1 MAEPKRKKYV
11 RLTGG
16 NAMWRNEK
24 ETVVITT
31 LQPDRTVIEVS
42 SIPEAALPEVDKAVA
57 DGDLE
62 YIAKPDAKSTGTSNT
77 RRTPLVKNERGS
89 FEWKTDVKG
98 KGSTG
103 KVLNAASY
111 SSRTMGYDNKDPVH
125 QQAFKLLSEAPQN
138 CVPEIQTVMSKLE
151 DKKDRATLMKALLT
165 VETGGHNPSM
175 HPRTAVME
183 YVTDT
188 LADMGI
194 SSPMNV
200 IVSEDRSP
208 VVQDIKPLRVNL

>member
-24 ETVVITT
+24 ETVVIST
-31 LQPDRTVIEVS
+31 LQPDRNVIEVS
-42 SIPEAALPEVDKAVA
+42 SIPEDALFEVDKAVA
-57 DGDLE
+57 DGTLE
-62 YIAKPDAKSTGTSNT
+62 YIAKPDAQRTGNSNT
-77 RRTPLVKNERGS
+77 PNAPLVKNERGS

-103 KVLNAASY
+103 KVLNSASY
-111 SSRTMGYDNKDPVH
+111 SSRTMGYDNEDPVH
-125 QQAFKLLSEAPQN
+125 QQAFKLLSESPQN
-138 CVPEIQTVMSKLE
+138 CVPEMQTVMTKIE
-151 DKKDRATLMKALLT
+151 DKEDRVTLFNALLA

-183 YVTDT
+183 YITDS

-194 SSPMNV
+194 STPMNV
-200 IVSEDRSP
+200 ISSEDDSP
-208 VVQDIKPLRVNL
+208 IVSDLKPLRVNL

>member
-16 NAMWRNEK
+16 NAMWRNER
-24 ETVVITT
+24 ETVVIST

-57 DGDLE
+57 DGTLE
-62 YIAKPDAKSTGTSNT
+62 YIAKPDAKGTGDPKTQ
-77 RRTPLVKNERGS
+77 RTPLVKNERGS

-103 KVLNAASY
+103 KVLNAPSY
-111 SSRTMGYDNKDPVH
+111 SNRTMGYDNEDPVH

-138 CVPEIQTVMSKLE
+138 CVPEMQTVMTTLE
-151 DKKDRATLMKALLT
+151 DKKDRTTLLNALLA

-183 YVTDT
+183 YITDS

-194 SSPMNV
+194 STPMNV
-200 IVSEDRSP
+200 ISSEEDSP
-208 VVQDIKPLRVNL
+208 IVKGVKPLRVNL